1 LVKGHVSCRWG
12 AGEEASVYRSD
23 SSGRSIR
30 NRSTAEACKDRN
42 GYANEIRSS
51 HIGTE
56 EASNEKMR
64 KNQERSREGTE
75 ERRGEEK
82 RREEQEKSNNETT
95 RERERERE
103 EEIK

>member
-30 NRSTAEACKDRN
+30 NRSTAEARKDRN

-75 ERRGEEK
+75 ERRREEK
-82 RREEQEKSNNETT
+82 SKKRAIMKPRA
-95 RERERERE
+95 REREKER
-103 EEIK
+103 KK